1 VRSSLFKGEVR
12 WGMGFPMHGQT
23 NKYVLDHKL
32 QLTLRN
38 NMTDAERKLWGVL
51 RGKQFDGFK
60 FRRQHPYEQY
70 ILDFACLEKKL
81 IVEVDGGQ
89 HTEDTLRDSERTLFL
104 GKAGFRVLR
113 FWNHEVMAQMDAVR
127 ESIWRALHDNANPSP
142 PSPPLEGEGNKQH
155 FSLPQRGGEDK
166 SINHRR
172 KK

>member
-1 VRSSLFKGEVR
+1 
-12 WGMGFPMHGQT
+12 MGLPMHGQT

-32 QLTLRN
+32 QRTLRN
-38 NMTDAERKLWGVL
+38 NMTDAERTLWRVL
-51 RGKQFDGFK
+51 RDRQFDGFK

-70 ILDFACLEKKL
+70 TLDFVCLEKKL

-113 FWNHEVMAQMDAVR
+113 FWNHEVLTQMNAVQ
-127 ESIWRALHDNANPSP
+127 ECIWKALHDGTNPSP

>member
-1 VRSSLFKGEVR
+1 
-12 WGMGFPMHGQT
+12 MGLLMHGQT

-32 QLTLRN
+32 QRTLRN

-113 FWNHEVMAQMDAVR
+113 FWNHEVLTQMNAVQ
-127 ESIWRALHDNANPSP
+127 ECIWRALHDNANPSP
-142 PSPPLEGEGNKQH
+142 PSPPLEGEGNKH
-155 FSLPQRGGEDK
+155 FSLPQSGEEGK

-172 KK
+172 EK